1 MTALVRNAIAVAGI
15 GLMNAV
21 FVKIGLPNLVRA
33 ERYLAYLQVLTE
45 STAGESRSGVHF
57 R

>member
-33 ERYLAYLQVLTE
+33 KRYLAYLQVLTE